1 MMGSRRNET
10 LVVSH
15 LSLKSRIGDVW
26 LASSQRGLFSVCLG
40 PIDVEA
46 LKAVYEATPG
56 IVFEKGGK
64 LVEQAARE
72 LLLYLE
78 GKLVRFSVRLDLRG
92 ATPFSRKVWRVTSK
106 IPYGRVRSYAWVAEE
121 LGNPDA
127 ARAVGGALGRNPVPI
142 FIPCHRVI
150 GSHGSLRGFGGG
162 LALKSWLLSLESGQ
176 PSLDL
181 ETGGAE

>member
-1 MMGSRRNET
+1 MRGGKVPSLT
-10 LVVSH
+10 VSY
-15 LSLKSRIGDVW
+15 LSLKSRVGDIW
-26 LASSQRGLFSVCLG
+26 LASSQKGLFWVNLG
-40 PIDVEA
+40 PLDVEA
-46 LKAVYEATPG
+46 VESFYQDVPG
-56 IVFEKGGK
+56 IGFQKGGK

-78 GKLVRFSVRLDLRG
+78 GRLVRFSVRLDLRG
-92 ATPFSRKVWRVTSK
+92 STPFARRVWRVVSK

-150 GSHGSLRGFGGG
+150 GTHGGLRGFGGG

-181 ETGGAE
+181 GPEGAE